1 MFEFIRN
8 HQMNIMLALCAMC
21 AMMAILLLLTE
32 FLPKKRKWILISMEI
47 VATLLLFFDR
57 LAYIYSGDLSPLAY
71 VMVRL
76 SNFMVFFLTPGVVL
90 GLNFYL
96 ADLLERVGVKKIPR
110 RLTVV
115 GIACL
120 IEMLMV
126 VANLFT
132 GFYFFFDDS
141 NCYHRGSGF
150 LFCYLV
156 PVIGPLIQF
165 SVIQKYRKS
174 FSRYIYIVLT
184 LYIFVPIVVGII
196 QIFTYGISI
205 VNMAM
210 VMVSVS
216 MYIFTYLDI
225 NDNVQK
231 AHSLEMKALLEEQ
244 NNIRTLFGQTVTAF
258 IKAVEKRNS
267 LLSGK
272 SEKIAFIA
280 KAIAQKSGM
289 SQDDCDKVYY
299 AALLHKVAIAT
310 FSDSIL
316 DKDVF
321 AEEDQIILKKLP
333 LESSEI
339 LSEIKKYPYLSETAG
354 AWTERYDGK
363 GFPRGLKGE
372 EIPVYA
378 RIIAIANAYTKLS
391 SRTKYRNPVP
401 MAVIR
406 EEFVKEAGGK
416 YDPYFANIMTQLMDL
431 GQSGPIEEENYTVET
446 ELTCG
451 EYRDKVSVGIPIL
464 QNEVCVTMKFS
475 TAPDLKEGQFSAP
488 SIVLFDSFDRR
499 AHTDE
504 KSIETYRYIEYGEL
518 WFDGHSI
525 STNVRN
531 MEIQVVECSEG
542 TALEDGLY
550 KITAGHFEDHLKLCL
565 ASGSKLVN
573 VIIALPDIAR
583 SAYFG
588 LTGEHCS
595 LFDIQIDYTDKFL
608 EEKDIPRIADQ
619 ISFINRIE
627 ADVPNVQINSTLSAY
642 TKGILIKENLSV
654 VFHTMSF
661 PDSSFVWHCPYIV
674 IFYSETGN
682 VGGKGYKEYA
692 LVKLNGEDNGS
703 NSYAENHFSVRKASD
718 FKGWDYWKNEN
729 KSGIECVI
737 DFQKQENTVT
747 FTTKNLGIEIEN
759 TTILR
764 DAPKEVYVAL
774 TGDECAITDIRLR

>member
-21 AMMAILLLLTE
+21 AMMAILLLITE
-32 FLPKKRKWILISMEI
+32 FLPKRRKWILVSMEV
-47 VATLLLFFDR
+47 VATLLLGFDR
-57 LAYIYSGDLSPLAY
+57 LAYIYSGDVRPFAY

-76 SNFMVFFLTPGVVL
+76 SNFMVFFLTAGVVL
-90 GLNFYL
+90 CFNFYL
-96 ADLLERVGVKKIPR
+96 ADLLDRGGVKRKPR

-126 VANLFT
+126 VLNLFT
-132 GFYFFFDDS
+132 GFYFFFDEA

-150 LFCYLV
+150 LLCYLV
-156 PVIGPLIQF
+156 PILGPLLQF
-165 SVIQKYRKS
+165 TVIQQYRKS
-174 FSRYIYIVLT
+174 FSRYIYIALT
-184 LYIFVPIVVGII
+184 LYIFVPIGVGIL

-225 NDNVQK
+225 NDSVQK
-231 AHSLEMKALLEEQ
+231 AHSMEMKALLEEQ
-244 NNIRTLFGQTVTAF
+244 NNIKNLFGQTVTAF
-258 IKAVEKRNS
+258 ITAVERRNS

-272 SEKIAFIA
+272 AEKIAFIA

-289 SQDDCDKVYY
+289 SQEDCDRVEY
-299 AALLHKVAIAT
+299 AALLHNVAIASFPDT
-310 FSDSIL
+310 IF

-321 AEEDQIILKKLP
+321 SEEEETILKSVP
-333 LESSEI
+333 LVSSEI
-339 LSEIKKYPYLSETAG
+339 LSGIKKYPYLSETAFT
-354 AWTERYDGK
+354 WTERYDGK

-378 RIIAIANAYTKLS
+378 RIIAIANAYTRLT
-391 SRTKYRNPVP
+391 SRTKSRNPVP

-406 EEFVKEAGGK
+406 EEFVKEAGTK

-431 GQSGPIEEENYTVET
+431 GQSGPIEEENYAVET

-451 EYRDKVSVGIPIL
+451 EYRDKVTVGVPIL
-464 QNEVCVTMKFS
+464 QNEVCVTMKVS
-475 TAPDLKEGQFSAP
+475 PSEDLKEGQFSAP
-488 SIVLFDSFDRR
+488 SIILFDSFDCRV
-499 AHTDE
+499 HTDE
-504 KSIETYRYIEYGEL
+504 QSIETYRYIEYGEL

-531 MEIQVVECSEG
+531 MEIQVVDCPDGQALDEG
-542 TALEDGLY
+542 IY
-550 KITAGHFEDHLKLCL
+550 KVTAGHFEDHLKLCL

-588 LTGEHCS
+588 LTGEHCNLS
-595 LFDIQIDYTDKFL
+595 DIQIDYTDKFL

-642 TKGILIKENLSV
+642 TKGILIKEKLTV
-654 VFHTMSF
+654 AFHTMSF

-674 IFYSETGN
+674 IFYSENGK

-703 NSYAENHFSVRKASD
+703 NDYAENHFNMKKTSD
-718 FKGWDYWKNEN
+718 FRDWEYWKSEN
-729 KSGIECVI
+729 KSGLECLI
-737 DFQKQENTVT
+737 DFQKQGNTVT

-764 DAPKEVYVAL
+764 NAPKEVYVAL